1 MRKQAALLGLT
12 LVLLVSAVVSV
23 AAEEPLVN
31 LFLFDTDLREALSE
45 ISLQTGINIIPDATV
60 SGVVTADLQDVPLEK
75 AFRMI
80 LIGGGFAFKKID
92 DFYFVGLPDP
102 RSTTFSE
109 LVDTEVVRLRHATS
123 DQIIA
128 ALPAFLSPY
137 VQAGYDSRIV
147 TISAPPAELERIKDL
162 IQAVDQPQQQIEI
175 QVIVTE
181 VSTDFFK
188 DFGSKM
194 FSYSMQAGQSK
205 NDDWTGSLD
214 FDGSA
219 LSLVLDV
226 YGTLLSQ
233 LKLAEQNQEAKVH
246 ADPKIVVAEGSSAE
260 LFIGDRQIVMLS
272 AAGDNISR
280 VERIDVGVSLKVTP
294 RIVGDDEIMLTI
306 APEMSHFVNEAKPDI
321 IVKQSSVS
329 TTIKVQDRQTAMLV
343 GMSMQDSGD
352 YSRKVPI
359 LGDIPLIRWFFRSDI
374 ERTRDKELLIFVT
387 PTILETGGF

>member
-75 AFRMI
+75 ALRMI

-181 VSTDFFK
+181 VSTDFLK

-194 FSYSMQAGQSK
+194 FSYSMQAG
-205 NDDWTGSLD
+205 
-214 FDGSA
+214 
-219 LSLVLDV
+219 
-226 YGTLLSQ
+226 
-233 LKLAEQNQEAKVH
+233 
-246 ADPKIVVAEGSSAE
+246 
-260 LFIGDRQIVMLS
+260 
-272 AAGDNISR
+272 
-280 VERIDVGVSLKVTP
+280 
-294 RIVGDDEIMLTI
+294 
-306 APEMSHFVNEAKPDI
+306 
-321 IVKQSSVS
+321 
-329 TTIKVQDRQTAMLV
+329 
-343 GMSMQDSGD
+343 
-352 YSRKVPI
+352 
-359 LGDIPLIRWFFRSDI
+359 
-374 ERTRDKELLIFVT
+374 
-387 PTILETGGF
+387 